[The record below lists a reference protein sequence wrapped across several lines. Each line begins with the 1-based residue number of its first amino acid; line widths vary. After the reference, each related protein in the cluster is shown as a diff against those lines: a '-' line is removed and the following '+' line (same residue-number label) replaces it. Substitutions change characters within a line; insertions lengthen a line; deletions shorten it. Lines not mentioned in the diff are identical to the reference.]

1 MSCTYCFLS
10 EEESYVFASKEQ
22 NYLIRELYDTW
33 FNSISVTDKLW
44 LQNSTDLVLQ
54 WMLLFQRSD
63 VTQRNEWSNF
73 TNWPFDYLPND
84 IVIPD
89 STIPPQDSNGKPL
102 YYMPEYKEE
111 NIKEI
116 PLTIGITFDGT
127 TREEERPINTY
138 REQQYLRSKGGGFS
152 SLPGMYAYN
161 FCLHTDPFSL
171 QPSGA
176 VNLTRY
182 SKIELLVKTIT
193 PPLNPSFYGNI
204 LCDVVTGQ
212 PIGNNKSTL
221 YNYTFQLLVIEER
234 YNILTFVGGNAGLM
248 NAR

>member
-1 MSCTYCFLS
+1 
-10 EEESYVFASKEQ
+10 
-22 NYLIRELYDTW
+22 
-33 FNSISVTDKLW
+33 
-44 LQNSTDLVLQ
+44 
-54 WMLLFQRSD
+54 
-63 VTQRNEWSNF
+63 
-73 TNWPFDYLPND
+73 
-84 IVIPD
+84 
-89 STIPPQDSNGKPL
+89 
-102 YYMPEYKEE
+102 MPEYKEE

-127 TREEERPINTY
+127 TREEERPINMY
-138 REQQYLRSKGGGFS
+138 REQQYLRSKGGGFA

-161 FCLHTDPFSL
+161 FCLSTDPFSL

-193 PPLNPSFYGNI
+193 PTLNPSFYGNI
-204 LCDVVTGQ
+204 LCDIVTGL
-212 PIGNNKSTL
+212 PIGNTKSTL

-234 YNILTFVGGNAGLM
+234 YNILSFVSGNAGLM